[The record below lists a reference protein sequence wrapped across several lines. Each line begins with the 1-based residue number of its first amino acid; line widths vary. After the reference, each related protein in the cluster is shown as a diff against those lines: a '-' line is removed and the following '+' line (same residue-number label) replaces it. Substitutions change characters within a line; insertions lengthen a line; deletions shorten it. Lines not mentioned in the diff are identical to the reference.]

1 MKILGV
7 RRTGRGGRPQ
17 STGRLG
23 LLRSLWKDLRLTAG
37 LTRDLLNGSYT
48 RFPYRAAGAFLLAL
62 AYIVFPAD
70 LLADVVPVVGWLDD
84 GVVTLLCLK
93 MAEYDLKRYE
103 TWKKQ
108 REGAEDED

>member
-1 MKILGV
+1 M
-7 RRTGRGGRPQ
+7 RRTGSGRNADG
-17 STGRLG
+17 TRLG
-23 LLRSLWKDLRLTAG
+23 LLRTLWKDIRLSFG
-37 LTRDLLNGSYT
+37 MTRDLLNGSYG
-48 RFPYRAAGAFLLAL
+48 RFPFRAAAAFLLAL

-84 GVVTLLCLK
+84 GVVTVLCLK

-108 REGAEDED
+108 REGAEDDG